1 MHKED
6 LEEVDKEDKQVVH
19 KEAVHQTPIV
29 RRLIRSAQSLASV
42 NVQHISQGIQSAGL
56 DQQEEEEEEAVLQ
69 MPIAQLLTRSALN
82 LVSAS
87 VSATSLA
94 TQSAGA
100 KEKQCAAAV
109 RLEETLAAILTRIV
123 LPPTQFAPSL
133 AFASAAAISRERRSV
148 GGEETLCAVDRGQ
161 KIVRRYFSFEYVCV
175 RFWYGMLSVEPD
187 L

>member
-6 LEEVDKEDKQVVH
+6 LEEVDKGEKQVVH

-56 DQQEEEEEEAVLQ
+56 DQQEEEEEAVLQ

-100 KEKQCAAAV
+100 KEKQCATAV

-123 LPPTQFAPSL
+123 LPPTQCAPSL
-133 AFASAAAISRERRSV
+133 DFASAAAISRERRSV

-175 RFWYGMLSVEPD
+175 RFWYGMLSS
-187 L
+187 

>member
-1 MHKED
+1 MGEK
-6 LEEVDKEDKQVVH
+6 
-19 KEAVHQTPIV
+19 
-29 RRLIRSAQSLASV
+29 
-42 NVQHISQGIQSAGL
+42 
-56 DQQEEEEEEAVLQ
+56 EEEEKEEVVLQ

-94 TQSAGA
+94 TQSDGA

-123 LPPTQFAPSL
+123 LPLTQFAPSL

-161 KIVRRYFSFEYVCV
+161 KIVRKYFPFEYVCV

>member
-1 MHKED
+1 MGEK
-6 LEEVDKEDKQVVH
+6 
-19 KEAVHQTPIV
+19 
-29 RRLIRSAQSLASV
+29 
-42 NVQHISQGIQSAGL
+42 
-56 DQQEEEEEEAVLQ
+56 EEEEEEQAVLQ

-100 KEKQCAAAV
+100 KENQC
-109 RLEETLAAILTRIV
+109 
-123 LPPTQFAPSL
+123 APSL

-148 GGEETLCAVDRGQ
+148 GGEETRCAVDRGQ

-175 RFWYGMLSVEPD
+175 RFWYGMLSVDPD

>member
-1 MHKED
+1 MGVKEKQ
-6 LEEVDKEDKQVVH
+6 EAQKEG
-19 KEAVHQTPIV
+19 VHQTLIV
-29 RRLIRSAQSLASV
+29 HRLIRSAQSLVSV
-42 NVQHISQGIQSAGL
+42 NVQHTSQGIQSAGVDCQHL
-56 DQQEEEEEEAVLQ
+56 QLEEEEEEEAVLQ
-69 MPIAQLLTRSALN
+69 MPIVQLLTRSALN

-133 AFASAAAISRERRSV
+133 DFASAAAISREVRSV
-148 GGEETLCAVDRGQ
+148 GAEQTLCAVDRGQ

-175 RFWYGMLSVEPD
+175 RFSYGMLSVEPD